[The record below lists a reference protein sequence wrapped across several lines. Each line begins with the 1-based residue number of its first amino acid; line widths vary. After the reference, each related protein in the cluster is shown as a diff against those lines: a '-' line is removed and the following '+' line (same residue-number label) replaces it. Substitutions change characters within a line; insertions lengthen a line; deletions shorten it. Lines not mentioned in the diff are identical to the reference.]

1 MTMVFN
7 RGAMRT
13 GVAGIALSMV
23 LAGCG
28 TTPQH
33 LERPLTP
40 AEQRV
45 RDQAND
51 FNRTVGEGAVLG
63 ALLGAAIGAA
73 AGGGKWQN
81 VVAGAGAGAVAG
93 GAGGY
98 YYADK
103 KEGYF
108 NEEERLDA
116 ILGDMRAD
124 NQKLETLVA
133 DARTV
138 ITADNATI
146 DQVER
151 DLAAK
156 RISVAQ
162 ARRRLAAVDD
172 NRAVLEKTITG
183 LKERRDSWRH
193 AADEA
198 RRDAG
203 ARPKVAEMEGEI
215 RTLETQVSRLEREL
229 DQLTTRR
236 RSSVVG

>member
-1 MTMVFN
+1 MVFK
-7 RGAMRT
+7 RGAMRA
-13 GVAGIALSMV
+13 GVAGLALSMV

-63 ALLGAAIGAA
+63 ALVGAAIGAA

-103 KEGYF
+103 KERYF

-116 ILGDMRAD
+116 ILVDMRAD
-124 NQKLETLVA
+124 NSKLESLVA
-133 DARTV
+133 DSRTM
-138 ITADNATI
+138 IANDNATI
-146 DQVER
+146 DQVEK

-156 RISVAQ
+156 RISVTQ
-162 ARRRLAAVDD
+162 ARNRLSAVDD
-172 NRAVLEKTITG
+172 NRAVLEKTIAG
-183 LKERRDSWRH
+183 LKGRRDEWRR

-203 ARPKVAEMEGEI
+203 GSPKVAEMEREI
-215 RTLETQVSRLEREL
+215 ATLETQVTRLQREL

-236 RSSVVG
+236 RASVVG